1 MDVFGNMNFQ
11 IISFS
16 DAANSKSVLSLF
28 AARFYYW
35 VKPFSSDHIEDTVIK
50 AAYTKA
56 YHTPPTDFIIYATA
70 FLICSAFIYC
80 SLQNKQYAKVTT

>member
-11 IISFS
+11 IISIS

-28 AARFYYW
+28 AARFSFC
-35 VKPFSSDHIEDTVIK
+35 VKPFSSDHIEDAVLK

-56 YHTPPTDFIIYATA
+56 CHTPPTYFLLYVIVLLKSPSVTWGFFNYIYR
-70 FLICSAFIYC
+70 S
-80 SLQNKQYAKVTT
+80 KV